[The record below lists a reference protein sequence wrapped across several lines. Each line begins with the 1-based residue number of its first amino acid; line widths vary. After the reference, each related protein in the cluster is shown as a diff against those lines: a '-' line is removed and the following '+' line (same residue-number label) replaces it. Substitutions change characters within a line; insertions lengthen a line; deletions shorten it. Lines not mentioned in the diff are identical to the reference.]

1 MKTRFLHCADIHLGY
16 QQYAEKERL
25 NDFAAAFYAIIDKAT
40 GTYPARRGQPG
51 LPFDPQIAGPVD
63 FVLLAGDLFHKRSID
78 ALTLNQAMNGLR
90 RLRNAGIPCIAVEGN
105 HERAYY
111 DDTIGWM
118 KFLALQDLIVLLD
131 AEIDGDTLTLQPWD
145 PLRRQGSYYE
155 PKPGIRIY
163 GLRYCG
169 ASTGTAVTAYAR
181 ALAEQPA
188 SNTAYTIFMA
198 HAGVEGQMD
207 DKAGGIAYRQ
217 WAALREQT
225 DYIALGHFHKPF
237 LLNDWICN
245 PGSPESCT
253 ISESGW
259 TPRGYLVVEVDTE
272 QPASTP
278 RHRILTGNTPR
289 RAMRHYTFRTD
300 HAASPDALMS
310 QLAEFL
316 QRKAQELAR
325 ELNHSD
331 RTETTPPVVELYL
344 TGVLPFDRR
353 SLELKAIE
361 RLVQESFAPLIGVV
375 KTQIQSSDYPIERD
389 TLATRGELEQRVLEG
404 LFERDTRYSRDSN
417 RWARAAIA
425 LKQMVLAGTPA
436 DTLLDELAAYLR
448 QTTEEA

>member
-1 MKTRFLHCADIHLGY
+1 
-16 QQYAEKERL
+16 
-25 NDFAAAFYAIIDKAT
+25 
-40 GTYPARRGQPG
+40 
-51 LPFDPQIAGPVD
+51 
-63 FVLLAGDLFHKRSID
+63 
-78 ALTLNQAMNGLR
+78 
-90 RLRNAGIPCIAVEGN
+90 
-105 HERAYY
+105 
-111 DDTIGWM
+111 
-118 KFLALQDLIVLLD
+118 
-131 AEIDGDTLTLQPWD
+131 
-145 PLRRQGSYYE
+145 
-155 PKPGIRIY
+155 
-163 GLRYCG
+163 
-169 ASTGTAVTAYAR
+169 
-181 ALAEQPA
+181 
-188 SNTAYTIFMA
+188 
-198 HAGVEGQMD
+198 
-207 DKAGGIAYRQ
+207 
-217 WAALREQT
+217 
-225 DYIALGHFHKPF
+225 
-237 LLNDWICN
+237 
-245 PGSPESCT
+245 
-253 ISESGW
+253 
-259 TPRGYLVVEVDTE
+259 
-272 QPASTP
+272 
-278 RHRILTGNTPR
+278 
-289 RAMRHYTFRTD
+289 
-300 HAASPDALMS
+300 MS